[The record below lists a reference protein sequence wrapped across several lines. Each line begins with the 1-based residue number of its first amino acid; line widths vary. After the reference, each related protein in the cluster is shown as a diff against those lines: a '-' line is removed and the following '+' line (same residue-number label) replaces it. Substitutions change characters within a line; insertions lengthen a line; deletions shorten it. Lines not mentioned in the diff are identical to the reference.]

1 MLPYPQTPELSCIK
15 TQRVEKQGKT
25 RPGSV
30 WFCEINII
38 VVEYMYMK
46 IHHKATKRKPRERHV
61 FMNSEYTTIRLHRIS
76 LPLLQQN
83 FICPA
88 RRTTGYLKRRGFINN
103 EYSAAQPKS
112 KTATNTSL
120 LIHIWPEINDTLTTE
135 NEDSKA
141 LCHTA
146 LCVCVCVRGRETI

>member
-61 FMNSEYTTIRLHRIS
+61 FMNSEYTTILYDYTVSHS
-76 LPLLQQN
+76 HFYN
-83 FICPA
+83 
-88 RRTTGYLKRRGFINN
+88 RTS
-103 EYSAAQPKS
+103 SAQHVEQ
-112 KTATNTSL
+112 L
-120 LIHIWPEINDTLTTE
+120 DI
-135 NEDSKA
+135 
-141 LCHTA
+141 
-146 LCVCVCVRGRETI
+146 